1 VVTACAGSN
10 TLVVRP
16 REPAQAMATRI
27 LVAIVRGGE
36 LEGDFAD
43 LGGVDLLKDVSA
55 FKLHLQKE
63 WAEDL
68 AGITPRHM
76 SVFRPW
82 ASPPKKAERTARL
95 ADDDAVLDPADIL
108 EPLLVGMA
116 RAYFLVRITTPPVA
130 AGVSGVELARHAWS
144 VPTILIGR
152 EIRHTVCPS
161 CIPAHARQPLHHC
174 TCTRVFLSISPCVI
188 LQARAARARRWL
200 PTRAA
205 QAVRDLVSYEY
216 ASCI

>member
-1 VVTACAGSN
+1 
-10 TLVVRP
+10 
-16 REPAQAMATRI
+16 MATRI

-43 LGGVDLLKDVSA
+43 LGGVDLLKDVGA

-68 AGITPRHM
+68 AGITPRLM
-76 SVFRPW
+76 TVFKPW
-82 ASPPKKAERTARL
+82 NSAPTKAAWKSRL
-95 ADDDAVLDPADIL
+95 AEDDAAINPITKLRDFVD
-108 EPLLVGMA
+108 GMENA
-116 RAYFLVRITTPPVA
+116 FFLVRITTPPVA

-188 LQARAARARRWL
+188 LQARAAQARRWL

-205 QAVRDLVSYEY
+205 QAVRDLVSDEY
-216 ASCI
+216 ASCM